1 MKNEPWARPD
11 TLNLVASE
19 YVMDKAIYHYVL
31 YWVEQNLYTGA
42 SVCSLVNIVGYSRS
56 KLESVFSQYSGM
68 PLGKYIF
75 RRRITRA
82 AVILR
87 MTTLP
92 IMEVAMQ
99 FHYHSGQNF
108 ARAFRLYFGKSPSVY
123 RNESTWNRST
133 LQMPLQYSQ
142 SACQAEVVDF
152 DDLRFIFGERLK
164 YKVGFGFT
172 ETDERQLINKI
183 TERIR
188 KIRQISVDSIWITI
202 AINGEGCVYSGRKGL
217 VNTELMVGNITKNE
231 INNGVTIQ
239 TGKYIAYCFKGRWEE
254 LFVFLRMV
262 LITPLAGYK
271 WYWVSN
277 TIFMK
282 VVGHYGDE
290 HQQLYQIYIPVVR
303 GSPIPD

>member
-1 MKNEPWARPD
+1 
-11 TLNLVASE
+11 
-19 YVMDKAIYHYVL
+19 MDKAIYHYIL

-56 KLESVFSQYSGM
+56 KLECVFYQHSGM

-108 ARAFRLYFGKSPSVY
+108 ARAFRLYFSKSPSAY
-123 RNESTWNRST
+123 RNESTWDRST
-133 LQMPLQYSQ
+133 LQMPLQYPQ
-142 SACQAEVVDF
+142 PACQAEVVDF
-152 DDLRFIFGERLK
+152 DDLRFIFGEKLK
-164 YKVGFGFT
+164 YKVGFGVT
-172 ETDERQLINKI
+172 ETDDRQLINKI
-183 TERIR
+183 MECIR
-188 KIRQISVDSIWITI
+188 RRHQISVDSIWINI
-202 AINGEGCVYSGRKGL
+202 AINRGDCVYSGRKGL
-217 VNTELMVGNITKNE
+217 VNTELMVGNMTEHE
-231 INNGVTIQ
+231 ICNGVIVQ
-239 TGKYIAYCFKGRWEE
+239 TGKYITYCFKGRWEE
-254 LFVFLRMV
+254 LFVFLRMA
-262 LITPLAGYK
+262 LIKPLAGYK

-282 VVGHYGDE
+282 IIGLYGDE
-290 HQQLYQIYIPVVR
+290 HEQLYQVYIPVVR
-303 GSPIPD
+303 GVPILND